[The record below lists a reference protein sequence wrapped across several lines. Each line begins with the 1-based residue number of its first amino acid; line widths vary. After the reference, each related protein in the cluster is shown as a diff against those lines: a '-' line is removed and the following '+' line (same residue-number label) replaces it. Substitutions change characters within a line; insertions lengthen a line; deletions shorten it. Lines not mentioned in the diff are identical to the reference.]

1 MKSIGQKLLSGFLS
15 IGLLLIIVSG
25 FSLYEIEKV
34 NNSYSDL
41 VDRRMV
47 ILSNTKDIQFNAAR
61 QVAGLRGI
69 LIGEQG
75 AADTLQDA
83 IDAIQTKVEE
93 TSPLIRR
100 AEIKKM
106 ATQIS
111 EINKEYEKVS
121 EQVVAAAA
129 ANPTE
134 AKRIASD
141 TLVPMSREI
150 STLADK
156 LTQEQ
161 AKVMQEG
168 SAQNKALVKRVI
180 LTVILVSAASV
191 VLAAIIGLWISR
203 NISKPVLA
211 LVAAARRIAQGDLT
225 GERVNVKNK
234 DELGEL
240 TESFEV
246 MKKNIRDL
254 VHVVQGNTRRVA
266 STSSDLSASSEQ
278 TGKASEQIATSM
290 QEVAIGTERQ
300 VADTAKAMQESINMV
315 GRMDEAAEAVA
326 KVADLTEEANHTTAE
341 GRRVVT
347 NAIEHMDKVRSAS
360 AQIAGSVVSLE
371 QKATE
376 IGGIIDII
384 KEIASQT
391 NLLALNAS
399 IEAARAGEQ
408 GRGFAVVA
416 GEIRKLAEQSNAAA
430 GQIRSR
436 IEEVQHV
443 TKETTE
449 AIHESGSIISGGI
462 SLFEEAGQ
470 SFALISTAVATIASE
485 AEGVSLVTDQAR
497 VSAKSMAG
505 TLEGIALIAEQAAA
519 NTQNVAAAA
528 EEQTASMQEVTAS
541 AETLSTMAE
550 ELEEVIQTF
559 KV

>member
-1 MKSIGQKLLSGFLS
+1 MRSIGQKLLSGFLS

-25 FSLYEIEKV
+25 FSLYEIEQV

-47 ILSNTKDIQFNAAR
+47 ILSNAKDIQFHAAR

-69 LIGEQG
+69 LIGEPG
-75 AADTLQDA
+75 AADTLQEA
-83 IDAIQTKVEE
+83 IHAIQTRVEE

-100 AEIKKM
+100 AEVKKL

-111 EINKEYEKVS
+111 EINKEYQTVS
-121 EQVVAAAA
+121 EQVVAAA

-150 STLADK
+150 SALADK

-161 AKVMQEG
+161 AKGMQEG

-180 LTVILVSAASV
+180 VTVILVSAASV
-191 VLAAIIGLWISR
+191 ALAAIIGFWISR

-211 LVAAARRIAQGDLT
+211 LVAAARRIAQGDLS
-225 GERVNVKNK
+225 GERINVKNK

-254 VHVVQGNTRRVA
+254 VRVVQGNARRVA

-300 VADTAKAMQESINMV
+300 VADAAKAMQESMDMV
-315 GRMDEAAEAVA
+315 GRMDEAADAVA

-360 AQIAGSVVSLE
+360 VQIAGSVVSLE

-376 IGGIIDII
+376 IGEIIDIM

-416 GEIRKLAEQSNAAA
+416 GEIRKLAERSNAAA

-559 KV
+559 NV